1 MAEDLEG
8 RRLLS
13 GGAAAPVIAARVTAA
28 VANSTVPQRNQRIE
42 RLPVHLSG
50 FDPGRALPAEVTGA
64 IQAELYALVGTM
76 TKAKSKGLQA
86 FNEQLRGVL
95 KSTTISPAQAG
106 QMSGTFGRIL
116 ASAGADPARAEGLQ
130 AAMNELVR
138 VNASTSN
145 RSAFLTANDY
155 SLVLQVA
162 LAVGRPLQAPKAP
175 KLAAADDTPPRGDRA
190 TRVAQPT
197 LVGSYNQQATMQIT
211 DLSGATVFG
220 SARTAPNGAYS
231 VRFSEALAP
240 GTYQFRMRALGLQGG
255 QSRPGKAFTLTIL
268 APQTKR

>member
-13 GGAAAPVIAARVTAA
+13 GASVALGTAKVTAA
-28 VANSTVPQRNQRIE
+28 VDTSTVPQRNQRIE
-42 RLPVHLSG
+42 RLPVFLRA
-50 FDPGRALPAEVTGA
+50 FDPGRALPPEVTGA
-64 IQAELYALVGTM
+64 IQAELYALVATM

-116 ASAGADPARAEGLQ
+116 ASAGADQARVAGLQ

-138 VNASTSN
+138 ANASTSN

-162 LAVGRPLQAPKAP
+162 LAVGRPLQAPRAP

-190 TRVAQPT
+190 TRNPQPT
-197 LVGSYNQQATMQIT
+197 LVGSYNQPATMQIT
-211 DLSGATVFG
+211 DLSGRTVFG
-220 SARTAPNGAYS
+220 SAKSAPNGSYS
-231 VRFSEALAP
+231 VRFSEPLPP
-240 GTYQFRMRALGLQGG
+240 GTYQFRMRALGAQGG
-255 QSRPGKAFTLTIL
+255 VSRPGKAFELTIL
-268 APQTKR
+268 APQPK